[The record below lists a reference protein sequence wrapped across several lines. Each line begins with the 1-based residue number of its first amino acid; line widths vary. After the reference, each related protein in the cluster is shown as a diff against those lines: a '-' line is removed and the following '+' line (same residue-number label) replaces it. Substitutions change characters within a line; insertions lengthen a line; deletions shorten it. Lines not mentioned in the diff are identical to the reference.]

1 MHTADRLIKVLYL
14 YTFNHQFMKRYLILF
29 FLLLPVALMAQK
41 ITVEEYIE
49 TYKDIAMKEMKDH
62 KIPASI
68 TLAQGIIESGAGNSA
83 LAREAKNHFGIK
95 CHKGW
100 TGKTYT
106 MDDDEKDE
114 CFRKY
119 KKAED
124 SYRDHSEFLTSR
136 PRYADLF
143 KLDIMDYEGWAK
155 GLKAAGYAT
164 SPTYATALINRI
176 KMNKLYLYDQLAMGK
191 ITEKQLKKLMNGE
204 EEPSSKKGEPK
215 KGEAK
220 KVPVVSTELELAYS
234 PVDRSVFELVDM
246 TAEKRFIYENNGV
259 RFVYAKEGET
269 PESLSKEFGIKQ
281 KKLCKYNLIT
291 RPEEAIFHSGDVV
304 YLEQLRKRNW
314 KAKRHFVEEGETV
327 RDIALRYA
335 VRPETIVKRNKL
347 DEGVPLQVGQ
357 KIRLR

>member
-1 MHTADRLIKVLYL
+1 MP
-14 YTFNHQFMKRYLILF
+14 KRFILL
-29 FLLLPVALMAQK
+29 FLFAPLALMAQK
-41 ITVEEYIE
+41 ISVEDYID
-49 TYKDIAMKEMKDH
+49 TYKDIAMEEMRKN

-100 TGKTYT
+100 EGKTYT
-106 MDDDEKDE
+106 MDDDAKDE

-164 SPTYATALINRI
+164 NPAYATALINRI
-176 KMNKLYLYDQLAMGK
+176 NMNKLYLYDQLAMGL
-191 ITEKQLKKLMNGE
+191 ITEKQFKKLMNGE
-204 EEPSSKKGEPK
+204 ETPPEKP
-215 KGEAK
+215 AK
-220 KVPVVSTELELAYS
+220 KEESKPVQVVSTELELAYT
-234 PVDRSVFELVDM
+234 PQDRSVFELVDM
-246 TAEKRFIYENNGV
+246 TEDKRFIYENNHV
-259 RFVYAKEGET
+259 RFVFAKEGET
-269 PESLSKEFGIKQ
+269 PESIAKEFGIKL

-291 RPEEAIFHSGDVV
+291 RPEEALFHSGDII
-304 YLEQLRKRNW
+304 YLDQLRKRNW
-314 KAKRHFVEEGETV
+314 KAKKHFVEEGETV

-335 VRPETIVKRNKL
+335 VRPEKILKRNDL
-347 DEGVPLQVGQ
+347 QEGAVLEVGQ
-357 KIRLR
+357 KIKLR

>member
-1 MHTADRLIKVLYL
+1 
-14 YTFNHQFMKRYLILF
+14 MKRQIILL
-29 FLLLPVALMAQK
+29 FLLFPLMLAAQK

-49 TYKDIAMKEMKDH
+49 TYKDIAIKEMKEY

-100 TGKTYT
+100 DGKTYT
-106 MDDDEKDE
+106 MDDDAKDE

-119 KKAED
+119 KKAEE
-124 SYRDHSEFLTSR
+124 SYRDHSLFLTGRS
-136 PRYADLF
+136 RYADLF

-176 KMNKLYLYDQLAMGK
+176 KMNKLFLYDQLAMGM
-191 ITEKQLKKLMNGE
+191 ITEKQLKKMMSGE
-204 EEPSSKKGEPK
+204 EEMIDNQYIEEGD
-215 KGEAK
+215 EA
-220 KVPVVSTELELAYS
+220 VAMVELELAYS
-234 PVDRSVFELVDM
+234 PSDRSLYELVDM
-246 TAEKRFIYENNGV
+246 TADKRFIYENNGV

-269 PESLSKEFGIKQ
+269 PDGLSKEFGIKM
-281 KKLCKYNLIT
+281 KKFCKYNLIT
-291 RPEEAIFHSGDVV
+291 RPYEMMFHQGDIV
-304 YLEQLRKRNW
+304 YLEELRPRNG
-314 KAKRHFVEEGETV
+314 KTKKHVVAEGETI

-335 VRPETIVKRNKL
+335 VKPEKILKRNKL
-347 DEGVPLQVGQ
+347 EATVTLTPGQ
-357 KIRLR
+357 TLKLR

>member
-1 MHTADRLIKVLYL
+1 MKKFCNFTSLNHNAMIKRFLL
-14 YTFNHQFMKRYLILF
+14 FM
-29 FLLLPVALMAQK
+29 LLLPLSAMAQK

-49 TYKDIAMKEMKDH
+49 TYKDIAMKEMKEH

-100 TGKTYT
+100 TGRTYT
-106 MDDDEKDE
+106 MDDDAKDE

-176 KMNKLYLYDQLAMGK
+176 KLNKLYLYDQLAMGR
-191 ITEKQLKKLMNGE
+191 ITEKDLKRLMTEGGE
-204 EEPSSKKGEPK
+204 M
-215 KGEAK
+215 
-220 KVPVVSTELELAYS
+220 PVDDGLELAYS

-246 TAEKRFIYENNGV
+246 TEDKRFIYENNHV
-259 RFVYAKEGET
+259 RFIFAKEGET
-269 PESLSKEFGIKQ
+269 PESMAKELGIKK
-281 KKLCKYNLIT
+281 KKLCSYNLIK
-291 RPEEAIFHSGDVV
+291 RPDEVKFHSGDVV
-304 YLEQLRKRNW
+304 YLEPLGKKNR
-314 KAKRHFVEEGETV
+314 KAKSYIVAEGETV
-327 RDIALRYA
+327 RDVALHFA
-335 VRPETIVKRNKL
+335 VKPEKILKRNKL
-347 DEGVPLQVGQ
+347 PEGARLQRGQ
-357 KIRLR
+357 KLKLR